1 MQLSMYSM
9 LTFIIFLQALL
20 LQTFWLYIGRR
31 ARNRYLSDI
40 MHFRK
45 PSSSMSRYYH
55 WRVTHYMNAVLEGI
69 MFQFILVGSV
79 VIVSVLIADL
89 SLFFDSILFVAF
101 VMLLS
106 FASSMQMAW
115 RVREINI
122 QEGRIATGI
131 GSSVD
136 KFGIAKDIVENLFM
150 QGAMADG
157 RVWFALYRIAQEPN
171 PIGYIIRD
179 VLIEKNREIAE
190 SLKYAIKDRGASSSE
205 SGPDI
210 ES

>member
-1 MQLSMYSM
+1 
-9 LTFIIFLQALL
+9 
-20 LQTFWLYIGRR
+20 
-31 ARNRYLSDI
+31 
-40 MHFRK
+40 
-45 PSSSMSRYYH
+45 
-55 WRVTHYMNAVLEGI
+55 
-69 MFQFILVGSV
+69 
-79 VIVSVLIADL
+79 
-89 SLFFDSILFVAF
+89 
-101 VMLLS
+101 
-106 FASSMQMAW
+106 MQMAW

-136 KFGIAKDIVENLFM
+136 KFGIAKDIIENLFM
-150 QGAMADG
+150 QGSMGDG

-171 PIGYIIRD
+171 PIGYIVRD

-190 SLKYAIKDRGASSSE
+190 SMKYVVKDKGDTTSE

>member
-1 MQLSMYSM
+1 
-9 LTFIIFLQALL
+9 
-20 LQTFWLYIGRR
+20 
-31 ARNRYLSDI
+31 

-45 PSSSMSRYYH
+45 PASSMSRYYH
-55 WRVTHYMNAVLEGI
+55 WRVTHYVNAVLEGI
-69 MFQFILVGSV
+69 VFQFILVGSL

-89 SLFFDSILFVAF
+89 SLFIDSFLFVAF

-106 FASSMQMAW
+106 FISSIQMAW
-115 RVREINI
+115 RVKEINT
-122 QEGRIATGI
+122 QVGRIVVAI

-136 KFGIAKDIVENLFM
+136 KFGIAKDMVDNLFM
-150 QGAMADG
+150 QGSMGDG
-157 RVWFALYRIAQEPN
+157 RIWFALYRIAQEHN

-179 VLIEKNREIAE
+179 VLIEKNREVAQ
-190 SLKYAIKDRGASSSE
+190 SMKYAKKTDTPTSTG